1 MFGVLDSTFP
11 SSCAWVPQPQ
21 INRRELSK
29 QACQLLTLSVLVRR
43 LLKRKNLSQNG
54 IPERFPNFWHF
65 VFWQVCGGNDVE
77 GLSVYFLWL
86 EFVLRVWF
94 SFLGKKGTF
103 SRGNYRKEVVGC
115 LVEWLFGRVGK
126 CCYFFGERQLF
137 SVSLTQELSPNAS
150 QMIGL
155 VFKIF
160 ALGKKSFLPN
170 QHLQC
175 VADGEPW
182 MFYF

>member
-1 MFGVLDSTFP
+1 M
-11 SSCAWVPQPQ
+11 
-21 INRRELSK
+21 
-29 QACQLLTLSVLVRR
+29 
-43 LLKRKNLSQNG
+43 
-54 IPERFPNFWHF
+54 
-65 VFWQVCGGNDVE
+65 
-77 GLSVYFLWL
+77 
-86 EFVLRVWF
+86 LRVWF

-126 CCYFFGERQLF
+126 FCYLFGERQLF

-170 QHLQC
+170 QHLHC

>member
-11 SSCAWVPQPQ
+11 SSCAWVPQLQ
-21 INRRELSK
+21 IDRRELSK
-29 QACQLLTLSVLVRR
+29 QTCQLFTLSVLVRR

-126 CCYFFGERQLF
+126 FCYLFGERQLF

-150 QMIGL
+150 QLIGL
-155 VFKIF
+155 VF
-160 ALGKKSFLPN
+160 
-170 QHLQC
+170 
-175 VADGEPW
+175 
-182 MFYF
+182 